1 MDRRMTPAR
10 KRTAKKN
17 ASRKKQKRAETL
29 QRAVRYALGAV
40 FLLVFMN
47 GLFGQNGYLA
57 LRRAHADVQKL
68 HKEIEQ
74 LNEQNHQLS
83 GDVHALKTDPA
94 AVERVARE
102 DMGLARPGELVFR
115 LPEVAKPAPTAP
127 EPK

>member
-1 MDRRMTPAR
+1 MDRSMTRAR
-10 KRTAKKN
+10 KN
-17 ASRKKQKRAETL
+17 AAQNNPGRKKQKHSETL

-40 FLLVFMN
+40 LLLVFMS

-57 LRRAHADVQKL
+57 LRRAHADVKKL
-68 HKEIEQ
+68 HKEIDQ

-115 LPEVAKPAPTAP
+115 LPETPKSAPAAP

>member
-1 MDRRMTPAR
+1 MTPAR
-10 KRTAKKN
+10 KN
-17 ASRKKQKRAETL
+17 AGRKKQKRAETH
-29 QRAVRYALGAV
+29 QRAVRYALGSV
-40 FLLVFMN
+40 LLLVFMN

-68 HKEIEQ
+68 HKEIDQ

-115 LPEVAKPAPTAP
+115 LPETAKPAPAAP